1 LLKVNEIFYSIQGES
16 SFSGIPFVFVRLTG
30 CNLRCTYCDTKY
42 AYEEG
47 REISVEQILKEVK
60 KYKCP
65 YVEIT
70 GGEPLIQNETPSLVD
85 FLVNKGFSVLLETN
99 GTKDISVISNKAT
112 IIMDIKCPSSGESN
126 KIDWENLKR
135 LESKDEVKFV
145 IAGKS
150 DYNWAKNVIT
160 DKKLKD
166 KVKMLMSP
174 VKERISAASLA
185 NWILEDNLN
194 VRLQLQLHKILWP
207 DVKRGK

>member
-1 LLKVNEIFYSIQGES
+1 
-16 SFSGIPFVFVRLTG
+16 
-30 CNLRCTYCDTKY
+30 
-42 AYEEG
+42 
-47 REISVEQILKEVK
+47 
-60 KYKCP
+60 
-65 YVEIT
+65 
-70 GGEPLIQNETPSLVD
+70 
-85 FLVNKGFSVLLETN
+85 
-99 GTKDISVISNKAT
+99 
-112 IIMDIKCPSSGESN
+112 MDIKCPSSGESN